1 MLYSTS
7 MKKIIIANWKMHKLR
22 KEAVGFI
29 ENLAHQDAVDVA
41 IIPPFMA
48 IGELKNVAPK
58 NIPIGSQN
66 MSEHSHGAY
75 TGEISASML
84 KDVGCDFV
92 MLGHSERRKIFLE
105 SNDVVA
111 KKVERAVVEKMPFIL
126 CVGETL
132 DEKELHETEEVI
144 SRMLDALSALIG
156 SHWDLVTIAY
166 EPVWAIGSGKVA
178 TADII
183 AKVHGFIREKL
194 IEFSPEKG
202 ERVRI
207 LYGGSVKAENIKE
220 IFSID
225 NVDGALVG
233 GASLDP
239 LSFNQLI
246 NEVSF

>member
-1 MLYSTS
+1 

-22 KEAVGFI
+22 KEAVDFV
-29 ENLAHQDAVDVA
+29 ENLSAQKEVDIA
-41 IIPPFMA
+41 IIPSFLA
-48 IGELKNVAPK
+48 LRDLKNAAPK
-58 NIPIGSQN
+58 EIAIGSQN
-66 MSEHSHGAY
+66 MSEHSHGAF

-84 KDVGCDFV
+84 KDVGADFV

-105 SNDVVA
+105 SNDVIT
-111 KKVERAVVEKMPFIL
+111 KKVERAVVENMPFVL

-132 DEKELHETEEVI
+132 DERELGETKEVI
-144 SRMLDALSALIG
+144 SVMLDALSALIG

-178 TADII
+178 TPDII
-183 AKVHGFIREKL
+183 SEVHNYIREKL
-194 IEFSPEKG
+194 LEFTPEKG
-202 ERVRI
+202 EGIRI
-207 LYGGSVKAENIKE
+207 LYGGSVKSDNIAEIL
-220 IFSID
+220 SID

-246 NEVSF
+246 NEVSI